1 MEVLSG
7 PGDRDRAGWAV
18 AGPAPRVLAW
28 VVGMGSSGCG
38 GLARALWAVI
48 GYYGGMARGSATLD
62 KVRGHRKNNA
72 ADVARRKRDVER
84 AMMHMPWT
92 LETQHRLGE
101 LHGVS
106 ARQIREDAKSI
117 RALWAEQITLQNIDQ
132 RRADWL
138 ARVHAAQ
145 HEARKDRQHNALT
158 RLLRLE
164 ANVSG
169 LDNPL
174 QVEVTHKAEQL
185 APIEQA
191 RAIVDNYDAAKAYL
205 EAAEP
210 LTIEADYEPAE

>member
-1 MEVLSG
+1 
-7 PGDRDRAGWAV
+7 
-18 AGPAPRVLAW
+18 
-28 VVGMGSSGCG
+28 MGSGGCG

-48 GYYGGMARGSATLD
+48 GYYGPVEDKAATHEKRVPRD
-62 KVRGHRKNNA
+62 HGATRKHNA

-84 AMMHMPWT
+84 ALMHMPWT

-106 ARQIREDAKSI
+106 ARQIRDDAKYV

-210 LTIEADYEPAE
+210 LTIEANYEPAE